1 MVKILPRITLSTT
14 EGELPFILTRKQF
27 PIRLSFAMT
36 VNKAQGQSLDVIGI
50 DLHEPAFT
58 HGQLYVAL
66 SRVTELQGLKV
77 LLIEEHGPMT
87 QNIVYPEVLI
97 KGMMQ
102 ILFYQI
108 SYFATNFILLIM

>member
-1 MVKILPRITLSTT
+1 MV
-14 EGELPFILTRKQF
+14 
-27 PIRLSFAMT
+27 
-36 VNKAQGQSLDVIGI
+36 GI
-50 DLHEPAFT
+50 DLREPAFT

-77 LLIEEHGPMT
+77 LLLEEHGRMT

-102 ILFYQI
+102 ISLY
-108 SYFATNFILLIM
+108 